1 MKGFHETWPDSP
13 AAARHLAVFINQ
25 SGPDEPGRVVFH
37 YHECLELL
45 LLERGQCQLTLEQQ
59 TIALEAGDLVLIG
72 AGSSHG
78 IPDMSGCRFL
88 VLQFDP
94 EWLLD
99 LGDGTAGEWIPF
111 LQADANLLAHVTL
124 GDDAPVRDWL
134 DDIASDWRDQ
144 PPALNLSIRGSLLKI
159 VAWLIRYS
167 HLRYL
172 PQDLPMQ
179 WFRQIQP
186 ALRHVRSHYMDP
198 FSETEAAALCHLSA
212 PHFCRIFRKVTGKR
226 FVSYIHHIRLLEAR
240 RFLATTDRPVAW
252 IAARVGYA
260 SSSHFAAI
268 FKKMTGLTPRGYR
281 KQNQDKSRSNHDTLE
296 QRPAL

>member
-1 MKGFHETWPDSP
+1 MKGFHETRPDSSAP
-13 AAARHLAVFINQ
+13 TRHLAVFINQ
-25 SGPDEPGRVVFH
+25 AGPGEPGRVVFH

-45 LLERGQCQLTLEQQ
+45 LLERGHCQLTLEQQ
-59 TIALEAGDLVLIG
+59 MVALEEKDLVLIG

-99 LGDGTAGEWIPF
+99 LGDCTAGEWIPF
-111 LQADANLLAHVTL
+111 LQADANLLAHVRL
-124 GDDAPVRDWL
+124 GADTPVHAWL
-134 DDIASDWRDQ
+134 CDIASDWRDQ
-144 PPALNLSIRGSLLKI
+144 PPALDLSVRGSLLKI
-159 VAWLIRYS
+159 VAWLIRYN
-167 HLRYL
+167 HLRYP
-172 PQDLPMQ
+172 PQGLPMQ
-179 WFRQIQP
+179 WFHQIQP
-186 ALRHVRSHYMDP
+186 ALRHVRSHYMEP
-198 FSETEAAALCHLSA
+198 FSETEAAGLCHLSP
-212 PHFCRIFRKVTGKR
+212 PHFCRVFRKVTGKR

-281 KQNQDKSRSNHDTLE
+281 KQNQDKSRSNHDTSE
-296 QRPAL
+296 QRLAL

>member
-1 MKGFHETWPDSP
+1 MKGFHETRPDSSAP
-13 AAARHLAVFINQ
+13 TRHLAVFINQ
-25 SGPDEPGRVVFH
+25 AGPGEPGRVVFH

-45 LLERGQCQLTLEQQ
+45 LLERGHCQLTLEQQ
-59 TIALEAGDLVLIG
+59 MVALEEKDLVLIG

-99 LGDGTAGEWIPF
+99 LGDCTAGEWIPF
-111 LQADANLLAHVTL
+111 LQADANLLAHVRL
-124 GDDAPVRDWL
+124 GADTPVHAWL
-134 DDIASDWRDQ
+134 CDIASDWRDQ
-144 PPALNLSIRGSLLKI
+144 PPALDLSVRGSLLKI
-159 VAWLIRYS
+159 VAWLIRYN
-167 HLRYL
+167 HLRYP
-172 PQDLPMQ
+172 PQGLPMQ
-179 WFRQIQP
+179 WFHQIQP
-186 ALRHVRSHYMDP
+186 ALRHVRSHYMEP
-198 FSETEAAALCHLSA
+198 FSETKAAELCHLSP
-212 PHFCRIFRKVTGKR
+212 PHFCRVFRKVTGKR

-281 KQNQDKSRSNHDTLE
+281 KQNQDKSRSNHDTSE
-296 QRPAL
+296 QRLAL

>member
-1 MKGFHETWPDSP
+1 MKGFHETWPDTP
-13 AAARHLAVFINQ
+13 KPTRHLAVFINQ
-25 SGPDEPGRVVFH
+25 AGPGEPGRVAFH

-45 LLERGQCQLTLEQQ
+45 LLEHGHCRLTLEQQ
-59 TIALEAGDLVLIG
+59 TVALEAGDLVLIG

-78 IPDMSGCRFL
+78 ISDMSGCRFL

-99 LGDGTAGEWIPF
+99 LGDASAGEWSLF
-111 LQADANLLAHVTL
+111 LQADANLLAHVKL
-124 GDDAPVRDWL
+124 GDNVPVRAWL
-134 DDIASDWRDQ
+134 CDIALDWRDQ
-144 PPALNLSIRGSLLKI
+144 PPALNLSIRGSRLKI
-159 VAWLIRYS
+159 AAWLIRHY

-172 PQDLPMQ
+172 PQDLPTQ
-179 WFRQIQP
+179 WFCQIQP

-240 RFLATTDRPVAW
+240 RFLATTARPVAW

-281 KQNQDKSRSNHDTLE
+281 KQNQDIIRSNRDTPREDL
-296 QRPAL
+296 AL